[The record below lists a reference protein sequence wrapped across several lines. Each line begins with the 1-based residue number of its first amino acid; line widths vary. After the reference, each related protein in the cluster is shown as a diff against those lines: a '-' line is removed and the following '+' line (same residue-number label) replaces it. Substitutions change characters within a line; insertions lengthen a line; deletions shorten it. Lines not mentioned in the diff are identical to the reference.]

1 MFNIDYE
8 AKLYLYRRYR
18 TPGIQAQLN
27 CLKNYKKRIRIPV
40 IYRQY
45 IVFSNIMTRLLRVSP
60 KKILNAATL
69 SKNVYAFTWKSFLR
83 IVSVILTVINS
94 TLTIKTRYL
103 FELHKQIQ
111 LLFWDNCCSYLLYV
125 FTKVFDFQS
134 QGRWFFTFF
143 MGFWGIANERKAHC
157 QLITKSDNLKKFIV

>member
-1 MFNIDYE
+1 
-8 AKLYLYRRYR
+8 
-18 TPGIQAQLN
+18 
-27 CLKNYKKRIRIPV
+27 
-40 IYRQY
+40 
-45 IVFSNIMTRLLRVSP
+45 MTRLLRVSP

-69 SKNVYAFTWKSFLR
+69 SKKVYAFTRKSFLQ

-125 FTKVFDFQS
+125 FTKAFDFQS
-134 QGRWFFTFF
+134 QGR
-143 MGFWGIANERKAHC
+143 
-157 QLITKSDNLKKFIV
+157 